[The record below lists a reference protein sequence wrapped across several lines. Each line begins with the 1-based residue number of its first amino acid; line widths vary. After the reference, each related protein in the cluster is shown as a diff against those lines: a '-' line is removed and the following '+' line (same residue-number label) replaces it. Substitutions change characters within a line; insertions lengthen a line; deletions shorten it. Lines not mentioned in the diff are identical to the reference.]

1 MRQYFEMTVSLINEW
16 SRSVWLN
23 SRQEPEIKGPKA
35 LRRTLDFILL
45 DGELWTTFKQRKS
58 RNQTWQGGRVGKN
71 EGNRELAFPECS
83 A

>member
-1 MRQYFEMTVSLINEW
+1 MTVSLINEW
-16 SRSVWLN
+16 SRSVWLKSGEY

-35 LRRTLDFILL
+35 MRRNLDFILL